1 MTNEHTDELQIGII
15 VGSIREGRKGS
26 AVGAWVA
33 ELAGEREDARF
44 RLMELADY
52 DLPLLTDRTVPG
64 AANRQYDSEQRQRWG
79 RDIDGCDA
87 FVFVTAEYNHGVPG
101 AFKNAFDSIGPEW
114 SEKAIG
120 FVSYGSVS
128 GVRAVEQWRQ
138 IVATFSMVDVGAQV
152 AISTFGEFDE
162 QGAFT
167 PGERRPKQLHALL
180 DEVVGRARALRAA
193 SRRDEQETP

>member
-1 MTNEHTDELQIGII
+1 MTNEHTDEPQIGII
-15 VGSIREGRKGS
+15 VGSIRQGRKGS

-52 DLPLLTDRTVPG
+52 ELPLLTDRTVPG
-64 AANRQYDSEQRQRWG
+64 GANRQYDSEQRQRWG
-79 RDIDGCDA
+79 RDIDACDA

-114 SEKAIG
+114 SEKAVG

-138 IVATFSMVDVGAQV
+138 IVATFSMVDVGTQV

-162 QGAFT
+162 QGEFT
-167 PGERRPKQLHALL
+167 PSERRPKQLHALL

-193 SRRDEQETP
+193 SGSAG

>member
-1 MTNEHTDELQIGII
+1 MTNEHTDEPQIGII
-15 VGSIREGRKGS
+15 VGSIRQGRKGS

-52 DLPLLTDRTVPG
+52 ELPLLTDRTVPG
-64 AANRQYDSEQRQRWG
+64 GANRQYDSEQRQRWG
-79 RDIDGCDA
+79 RDIDACDA

-114 SEKAIG
+114 SEKAVG

-162 QGAFT
+162 QGEFT
-167 PGERRPKQLHALL
+167 PSERRPKQLHALL

-193 SRRDEQETP
+193 SGSAG